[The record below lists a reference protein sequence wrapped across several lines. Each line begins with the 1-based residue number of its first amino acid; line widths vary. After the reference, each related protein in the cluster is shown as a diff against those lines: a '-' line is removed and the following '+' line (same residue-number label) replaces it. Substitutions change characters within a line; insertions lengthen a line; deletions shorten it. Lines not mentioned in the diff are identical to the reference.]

1 MNHFLMKIMSTSYKI
16 VASIFAC
23 AAVLSVSTAKAQ
35 TYKPDWATKVV
46 LPSAGSDITK
56 QFTIQSGTMSGA
68 LSWTLPITAGGAGY
82 ILTTNGAGVLSW
94 ADAATGVTLAG
105 DANGPAG
112 TNAVTSYNGGTTF
125 GNMAHEVSSSVSIT
139 GGSITGLTSL
149 SATSITGALTG
160 NVTGDVTGNLNGNV
174 TGNVTG
180 GLTGNVLGNVTGNV
194 TGNLTGNVTGNVTGG
209 LTGNVL
215 GNVTGNVTGNLT
227 GNVTGNVT
235 GGLTGNVT
243 GNVTGNLTGNVTGN
257 LNGNVTGG
265 TGSFTDLTATGN
277 VTLPAGSVSLAS
289 LALTNGHI
297 TVGDV
302 SSHAADVAMSGDAA
316 ISNAGLVTVSK
327 YNNGTSFGT
336 MAAENSSSVSITGG
350 TITGTSISGSTGS
363 FTNLTATG
371 TVDFTGATL
380 TLPAGSVSLASL
392 ALTNGHITVGDVSSH
407 AADVAISGDAAID
420 NTGNVTVSKY
430 NNGTSFGTMAAENS
444 SSVSITGGTITGVT
458 ISGGSLSVGQG
469 GQVLAAGQTDDLGID
484 ATKSSYLLNPAG
496 TATLTGLATGV
507 AGRMVVLVN
516 ATSFGITLKSGF
528 GSTAINQLNLPGGAD
543 IILGQGGTATF
554 IYDGTANN
562 WRLISAQ

>member
-1 MNHFLMKIMSTSYKI
+1 MKIMSTSYKI

-209 LTGNVL
+209 LTGNV
-215 GNVTGNVTGNLT
+215 
-227 GNVTGNVT
+227 
-235 GGLTGNVT
+235 T

-277 VTLPAGSVSLAS
+277 V
-289 LALTNGHI
+289 
-297 TVGDV
+297 
-302 SSHAADVAMSGDAA
+302 
-316 ISNAGLVTVSK
+316 
-327 YNNGTSFGT
+327 
-336 MAAENSSSVSITGG
+336 
-350 TITGTSISGSTGS
+350 
-363 FTNLTATG
+363 
-371 TVDFTGATL
+371 